1 MLNDHEPDLF
11 SGLPEARP
19 GGLGCAVEIAAA
31 ITQSL
36 ESARLKQGVS
46 RETVVQRM
54 GFHLGERLSEAT
66 LNSYTSQAQEGREI
80 SLRRAMAFDAA
91 IGSDVLLAL
100 YARKR
105 GARQV
110 VTQEDGELLEWA
122 RLHQQEKV
130 ITARKR
136 ALEAAILTRKIR

>member
-1 MLNDHEPDLF
+1 MIERNEPDLF
-11 SGLPEARP
+11 SGAPDQP

-31 ITQSL
+31 ITQAL
-36 ESARLKQGVS
+36 ESARLKKGVS

>member
-1 MLNDHEPDLF
+1 M
-11 SGLPEARP
+11 
-19 GGLGCAVEIAAA
+19 EIAAA
-31 ITQSL
+31 ITQAL

-54 GFHLGERLSEAT
+54 SFHLGERMSEAT

-91 IGSDVLLAL
+91 IGSDVLLTL

-105 GARQV
+105 GSRQV
-110 VTQEDGELLEWA
+110 VAQEDGELLEWA
-122 RLHQQEKV
+122 RLHQQEKA
-130 ITARKR
+130 IAARKR
-136 ALEAAILTRKIR
+136 ALEAVLITRHQK